1 MRTEKELSQETLA
14 AEIGISTN
22 HLQLLESGLSDR
34 KKQSPANPRLS
45 TLLALSEALEVS
57 LPDLLK
63 TAQGGAPD

>member
-34 KKQSPANPRLS
+34 QKQYLP
-45 TLLALSEALEVS
+45 TLGSAPCLRSVRRSKCRS
-57 LPDLLK
+57 LIC
-63 TAQGGAPD
+63 